1 MKRANRTHRSHGF
14 SLVEVMVA
22 VVVICVGLLGIA
34 KMQALALS
42 NTNTSRLRS
51 IAAIEAASLASAM
64 HSNRQYWG
72 NVAAFSVNI
81 SGNPAAVV
89 STDGAL
95 NGMDPNAAPNPNCID
110 AAYSATAA
118 CNAVNLAKFD
128 LARWWANSVQP
139 LFPNPNVTVACPG
152 AAGNPAPV
160 SCTINIS
167 WSEKAV
173 ALSAAEAT
181 QEAAN
186 EAAGTP
192 ANFERPSFTLYVEP

>member
-1 MKRANRTHRSHGF
+1 MKKPRLTQRSSGF

-51 IAAIEAASLASAM
+51 IAAIEAASLAAAM

-72 NVAAFSVNI
+72 NVSAFSVNI
-81 SGNPAAVV
+81 SGTPGAVV

-95 NGMDPNAAPNPNCID
+95 NGMNPSAPPANCITP
-110 AAYSATAA
+110 AYNGGLAA
-118 CNAVNLAKFD
+118 CDATNLAAFD
-128 LARWWANSVQP
+128 LARWWTNSVQP
-139 LFPNPNVTVACPG
+139 IFPNPTATVACPG

-160 SCTINIS
+160 SCTITIS
-167 WSEKAV
+167 WTEKAV
-173 ALSAAEAT
+173 AMSAAEAT

-186 EAAGTP
+186 QAANAP
-192 ANFERPSFTLYVEP
+192 ANFENPSFTLFVEP